1 MVRTSS
7 LLIGAAALALP
18 LAEAFTS
25 PAMARLPLRTAAM
38 SKASFGR
45 PVLAARKMAA
55 SSISMEFAAPPAVYE
70 AIVAAGETKAKMPA
84 WKIFYMGLLAGAYI
98 SFGSCLAISIGGAC
112 QGIVAAGNLGVQ
124 KMIFGAFGLP
134 VGLLMVVVCGGELF
148 TGNTAFLTAAA
159 AEGKATPGE
168 IAKSWIWS
176 YMGNLVGSIAFAF
189 LVFASGVLP
198 APTLATVKGMAVAKT
213 SVAFLPLV
221 LRGILC
227 NWLVCIGIWQATA
240 AKDIGSK
247 AIAIWFPIS
256 AFVAM
261 GFEHSVANMFFLP
274 TALFNGADISWK
286 MIFMNNLLPVTIGN
300 TIAGAFLVAMSY
312 AIVFGTPGKKINA
325 FFEGK

>member
-1 MVRTSS
+1 
-7 LLIGAAALALP
+7 
-18 LAEAFTS
+18 
-25 PAMARLPLRTAAM
+25 
-38 SKASFGR
+38 
-45 PVLAARKMAA
+45 
-55 SSISMEFAAPPAVYE
+55 APPAVYE

-134 VGLLMVVVCGGELF
+134 VGLPPPPLLCPVGLPPIPLSPSRDW
-148 TGNTAFLTAAA
+148 ASSRSQ
-159 AEGKATPGE
+159 GKATPGE

-227 NWLVCIGIWQATA
+227 NWLVCIGIWQVRA
-240 AKDIGSK
+240 S
-247 AIAIWFPIS
+247 
-256 AFVAM
+256 
-261 GFEHSVANMFFLP
+261 LP
-274 TALFNGADISWK
+274 SCLRAC
-286 MIFMNNLLPVTIGN
+286 LPQRPRLPAWLSMRG
-300 TIAGAFLVAMSY
+300 
-312 AIVFGTPGKKINA
+312 
-325 FFEGK
+325 